1 MQCLIHQSAGQ
12 DVLDVSSFPYQIDAG
27 LGNPITPN
35 NQVTASSS
43 IVTVPIYDSGAN
55 LPNGVSQPTVN
66 IVGFL
71 QVFIDQ
77 DLGNG
82 NMKVHVLNVAG
93 CGNDA
98 STTLSAPGT
107 SPVPIRL
114 ITAQ

>member
-1 MQCLIHQSAGQ
+1 
-12 DVLDVSSFPYQIDAG
+12 
-27 LGNPITPN
+27 
-35 NQVTASSS
+35 
-43 IVTVPIYDSGAN
+43 VTVPIYDSAAP

-82 NMKVHVLNVAG
+82 NMNVHMLNVAG